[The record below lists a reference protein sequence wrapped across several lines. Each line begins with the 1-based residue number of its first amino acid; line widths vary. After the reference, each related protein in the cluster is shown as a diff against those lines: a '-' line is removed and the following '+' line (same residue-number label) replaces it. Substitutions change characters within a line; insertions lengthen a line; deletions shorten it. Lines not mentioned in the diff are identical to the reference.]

1 MPASASQPSS
11 PADSRLPVGIVGL
24 NFGRHIIDQLVA
36 GDGAPWLRVAAVCDL
51 DAAKASAM
59 AAKIGG
65 GALAF
70 DDLQKLIDAP
80 GIPAIGLFTGPA
92 GRAALI
98 RRVIRAGKD
107 VITTKPF
114 ETDPDA
120 ALAVLREARELGR
133 VVHLNS
139 PSPLPAPDIAQI
151 ERWRAAYNLGA
162 PVGARADIWAS
173 YRETA
178 DGTWYDDPARCPA
191 APIFRLGI
199 YLINDLVRLLG
210 PVADAHVMQTRLFTG
225 RPTPDNAQLSLRFE
239 NGALGCVFASF
250 CVEDGDYY
258 RNGLTLNFENGTI
271 YRNLGPARADGN
283 KSELS
288 LVQIRDGARQ
298 VVARAEVAGASGSY
312 QWEAFVRAVRREPFA
327 GSESPA
333 TPEQIAA
340 GLRVIQMMSRQPGIA
355 APATGL

>member
-1 MPASASQPSS
+1 MPSAANQPPF
-11 PADSRLPVGIVGL
+11 PADSRVPIGIVGL
-24 NFGRHIIDQLVA
+24 NFGRHIIDLLAA
-36 GDGAPWLRVAAVCDL
+36 GDGAAWLRVAAVCDL

-59 AAKIGG
+59 AEKLGG
-65 GALAF
+65 GVRAF

-80 GIPAIGLFTGPA
+80 DIPAIGLFTGPA

-98 RRVIRAGKD
+98 RRIIRAGKD

-139 PSPLPAPDIAQI
+139 PAPLPAPDIAQI
-151 ERWRAAYNLGA
+151 ERWRTGYDLGA
-162 PVGARADIWAS
+162 PVGARADVWAS

-178 DGTWYDDPARCPA
+178 DGSWYDDPARCPA

-199 YLINDLVRLLG
+199 YLINDLVRLFG
-210 PVADAHVMQTRLFTG
+210 PVADARVMQTRLFTG

-239 NGALGCVFASF
+239 NGALANIFASF
-250 CVEDGDYY
+250 CVGDGDCY

-271 YRNLGPARADGN
+271 YRNLGPACGDAG
-283 KSELS
+283 KSELA
-288 LVQIRDGARQ
+288 LVKLRDGARQ
-298 VVARAEVAGASGSY
+298 VVARAEVTGGSGAY
-312 QWEAFVRAVRREPFA
+312 QWEAFARAVRRESFA
-327 GSESPA
+327 GAESFT
-333 TPEQIAA
+333 TPEQIVT
-340 GLRVIQMMSRQPGIA
+340 GLRVIQMMGRQPGIA
-355 APATGL
+355 TPSSG